1 MLRFIKTKLIA
12 ITVVI
17 ISATL
22 LLIYASSTPRQIE
35 RFTQVSGINTD
46 VMLIPIFLGMLLS
59 PLIFFFEANIQAELK
74 RSGTIKYLGLLL
86 YIGVYIF
93 LLLEFTPDQIERIN
107 KTNMLAWAYLIGW
120 TIFASVL
127 IYLSSSYD
135 NTQSLTS
142 RHIVI
147 SGVFLF
153 TIFLGISVFYF
164 IATPHYMI
172 LDLPDEPWSVSMAVS
187 FLNKGRLDQT
197 LIAQDYHPLS
207 SHYYKWMAL
216 WLKYAGSSFENMRLF
231 SVMISILSTL
241 VLGSAL
247 SIQWRKS
254 SFVAIPVVV
263 VGMIFVLIHP
273 TFLRMSH
280 NLRNDIGMAL
290 HSSLLILSFVVYQ
303 YTHKKFYLMLG
314 GISLYV
320 GLESIIY
327 PSILVAF
334 LFGMGFIWDWIAQP
348 DRTKFEMILY
358 YLLGCITSLTLYL
371 TFHYFPNVAD
381 NIAITPQVSNNYT
394 SRFSFTLS
402 SIMSYY
408 MPVYNAITPL
418 YTSVMAIGLIIAVYV
433 EKGLVRRVAIITIVT
448 IAILFTT
455 SITAVGYTAIIA
467 PLVAFSIAG
476 LVRYRSILFIV
487 TIIIIPISATILIR
501 DLNWTIQH
509 KINQRTFDEL
519 RLIDWRIPQGSKVL
533 VDDPTFFLVYS
544 HKADILWRESLNL
557 SSYAINH
564 PNATEAEVFHALGIN
579 HIICEDGTKLC
590 DLAEQ
595 MFSNDPIE
603 FRTTRQIYWFY

>member
-1 MLRFIKTKLIA
+1 MLNLIKTKI
-12 ITVVI
+12 IT
-17 ISATL
+17 ATI
-22 LLIYASSTPRQIE
+22 LLICIPLLFMYSLSTPQQVE
-35 RFTQVSGINTD
+35 RFTQVSGVSIS
-46 VMLIPIFLGMLLS
+46 VMLAVVCLGVLCSPFIFV
-59 PLIFFFEANIQAELK
+59 FESHIHAELK
-74 RSGTIKYLGLLL
+74 RSGTVKYLGLLL
-86 YIGVYIF
+86 YVAIYIF
-93 LLLEFTPDQIERIN
+93 LLLRLTPDQIERIN
-107 KTNMLAWAYLIGW
+107 KNNFIFWASLVCW
-120 TIFASVL
+120 TIFSSVL
-127 IYLSSSYD
+127 ICISSSYN
-135 NTQSLTS
+135 NTQETTL
-142 RHIVI
+142 RHVII
-147 SGVFLF
+147 SG
-153 TIFLGISVFYF
+153 IFLGLILVSMSVVYV
-164 IATPHYMI
+164 TSSSHYMI
-172 LDLPDEPWSVSMAVS
+172 LDLPDEPWVASMAIS
-187 FLNKGRLDQT
+187 FLKEQQLDQT
-197 LIAQDYHPLS
+197 LIALKYNPLFW
-207 SHYYKWMAL
+207 HYYKWMAL
-216 WLKYAGSSFENMRLF
+216 WLKYVGASFANMRLF
-231 SVMISILSTL
+231 SVIIAFASTL
-241 VLGSAL
+241 TLGTAL
-247 SIQWRKS
+247 FIHWRKS
-254 SFVAIPVVV
+254 SLIAIPIGI

-280 NLRNDIGMAL
+280 NLRPDIVMAL
-290 HSSLLILSFVVYQ
+290 HSSLLVLSLLVFEH
-303 YTHKKFYLMLG
+303 THKKIYLIVA

-327 PSILVAF
+327 PSILVSC
-334 LFGMGFIWDWIAQP
+334 LFGVGLIWDWATRP
-348 DRTKFEMILY
+348 DRAKFQIILY
-358 YLLGCITSLTLYL
+358 YLSGNLIALGLYIL
-371 TFHYFPNVAD
+371 LHYFPNVRE
-381 NIAITPQVSNNYT
+381 NLMITPQFTNRYT
-394 SRFSFTLS
+394 SRFSLTPLPILFYH
-402 SIMSYY
+402 I
-408 MPVYNAITPL
+408 PFYNAISPL
-418 YTSVMAIGLIIAVYV
+418 YASMMFIGLIIAGYV

-501 DLNWTIQH
+501 DLNWTIQR